1 MKQLFSNYI
10 EKNYSISLK
19 ELALLKA
26 YQEFEFTNG
35 DSFKDE
41 FNLDRASLLEELER
55 DLLLH
60 RGYSIGVVVELNFTI
75 AYVLDGLVE
84 EYANKILENLNS
96 L

>member
-1 MKQLFSNYI
+1 MKQLFSKYIEENYI
-10 EKNYSISLK
+10 TSVK
-19 ELALLKA
+19 ELALIKA
-26 YQEFEFTNG
+26 YQEFTNG

>member
-10 EKNYSISLK
+10 EENYSISLK

-26 YQEFEFTNG
+26 YQEFTNG
-35 DSFKDE
+35 DSLKDE

-60 RGYSIGVVVELNFTI
+60 KGYSIGVLVELNFTI

>member
-1 MKQLFSNYI
+1 MKQLISKYI
-10 EKNYSISLK
+10 EENYSNSVK
-19 ELALLKA
+19 ELAIVKA
-26 YQEFEFTNG
+26 HIIYSKCDTFE
-35 DSFKDE
+35 DE
-41 FNLDRASLLEELER
+41 LSYVRASVLEYLEE

-60 RGYSIGVVVELNFTI
+60 KGYSIGVLVELNFTI

>member
-1 MKQLFSNYI
+1 MKQLFSDYIEENYI
-10 EKNYSISLK
+10 TSVK
-19 ELALLKA
+19 ELALIKS
-26 YQEFEFTNG
+26 YQEFTKG
-35 DSFKDE
+35 DSLKDE

-60 RGYSIGVVVELNFTI
+60 RGYSIITKQELMFTI

>member
-1 MKQLFSNYI
+1 MKQLFSDYI
-10 EKNYSISLK
+10 EENYSNSVK
-19 ELALLKA
+19 ELAIIKS
-26 YQEFEFTNG
+26 YQEFTKG
-35 DSFKDE
+35 DSLKDE

-60 RGYSIGVVVELNFTI
+60 RGYSIITKQELMFTI
-75 AYVLDGLVE
+75 AYVLDGIVE

>member
-1 MKQLFSNYI
+1 MKQLFSDYIEENYI
-10 EKNYSISLK
+10 TSVK
-19 ELALLKA
+19 ELAIIKS
-26 YQEFEFTNG
+26 YQEFTKG
-35 DSFKDE
+35 DSLKDE

-60 RGYSIGVVVELNFTI
+60 RGYSVGVIEELNFTI

>member
-1 MKQLFSNYI
+1 MKQLFSGYIEENYI
-10 EKNYSISLK
+10 ISIK
-19 ELALLKA
+19 ELALIKA
-26 YQEFEFTNG
+26 YQEFTKG
-35 DSFKDE
+35 DSLKDE
-41 FNLDRASLLEELER
+41 FNLDSASLLEELER

-60 RGYSIGVVVELNFTI
+60 RGYSVGVIEELNLTI

>member
-1 MKQLFSNYI
+1 MKQLFSKYIEENYI
-10 EKNYSISLK
+10 ISIK
-19 ELALLKA
+19 ELALIKA
-26 YQEFEFTNG
+26 YQEFTKG
-35 DSFKDE
+35 GSLKDE

-60 RGYSIGVVVELNFTI
+60 RGYSIITKQELMFTI
-75 AYVLDGLVE
+75 AYVLDGIVE

>member
-10 EKNYSISLK
+10 EENYSISLK

-26 YQEFEFTNG
+26 YQEFTNG

-84 EYANKILENLNS
+84 EYANKILENLDS

>member
-10 EKNYSISLK
+10 EENYSISLK

-26 YQEFEFTNG
+26 YQEFTNG

-60 RGYSIGVVVELNFTI
+60 RGYSVGVIEEINLTI
-75 AYVLDGLVE
+75 AYVLDGII
-84 EYANKILENLNS
+84 EYYSNIILENLNS

>member
-10 EKNYSISLK
+10 EENYSISLK

-26 YQEFEFTNG
+26 YQEFTKG
-35 DSFKDE
+35 GSLKDE
-41 FNLDRASLLEELER
+41 FNLDRASLLEYLEE

-60 RGYSIGVVVELNFTI
+60 KGYSIGVLVELNFTI

-84 EYANKILENLNS
+84 GYANKILENLNS

>member
-1 MKQLFSNYI
+1 MKQLFSDYIEENYI
-10 EKNYSISLK
+10 TSVK
-19 ELALLKA
+19 ELAIIKS
-26 YQEFEFTNG
+26 YQEFTKG
-35 DSFKDE
+35 DSLKDE

-60 RGYSIGVVVELNFTI
+60 RGYSIITKQELMFTI
-75 AYVLDGLVE
+75 AYVLDGIVE

>member
-10 EKNYSISLK
+10 EENYSISLK

-26 YQEFEFTNG
+26 YQEFTNG

>member
-1 MKQLFSNYI
+1 MKQLFSDYIEENYI
-10 EKNYSISLK
+10 TSVK
-19 ELALLKA
+19 ELALIKS
-26 YQEFEFTNG
+26 YQEFTKG
-35 DSFKDE
+35 DSLKDE

-60 RGYSIGVVVELNFTI
+60 RGYSIITKQELMFTI

-84 EYANKILENLNS
+84 EYANKILENLNN

>member
-10 EKNYSISLK
+10 EENYSISLK

-26 YQEFEFTNG
+26 YQEFTNG

-60 RGYSIGVVVELNFTI
+60 KGYSIGVLVELNFTI

>member
-1 MKQLFSNYI
+1 MKQLFSGYIEENYI
-10 EKNYSISLK
+10 TSVK
-19 ELALLKA
+19 ELALIKA
-26 YQEFEFTNG
+26 YQEFTNG

-60 RGYSIGVVVELNFTI
+60 RGYSICVVVELNFTI

>member
-1 MKQLFSNYI
+1 MKQLFSGYIEENYI
-10 EKNYSISLK
+10 TSVK

-26 YQEFEFTNG
+26 YQEFTNG

-41 FNLDRASLLEELER
+41 FNLDRASVLEYLEE

-60 RGYSIGVVVELNFTI
+60 KGYSIGVLVELNFTI